1 MDEIVETMMEH
12 VCDKICRFPQ
22 EITDQEQLE
31 DICVDCRMGRFVC
44 DILNTYNAPHEL
56 TAVIDKHKGTEIEQD
71 KQYSLLRKEMQE
83 DGICEPD
90 IEMAIKKIKQLRQE
104 N

>member
-1 MDEIVETMMEH
+1 MSNLDSPH
-12 VCDKICRFPQ
+12 PHS
-22 EITDQEQLE
+22 
-31 DICVDCRMGRFVC
+31 
-44 DILNTYNAPHEL
+44 YNCGWEFR
-56 TAVIDKHKGTEIEQD
+56 
-71 KQYSLLRKEMQE
+71 LLRKEMQE